1 MIIIINNIGLLLII
15 TINTMKTNKLLI
27 SAVVMMALV
36 FTACSPAQSVSGKY
50 TGTYSGSGM
59 SVNSGNGT
67 LTITENGTDNINIL
81 FSSAGNSDYT
91 ASNVSV
97 TRLSLLG
104 ITYYD
109 LDLNVYPWSAYGTF
123 YENTREMSYTLNND
137 TSIFYVSFDGTKQ

>member
-1 MIIIINNIGLLLII
+1 
-15 TINTMKTNKLLI
+15 MKTNKLFI
-27 SAVVMMALV
+27 SAVAMMALI
-36 FTACSPAQSVSGKY
+36 FTACSPAQSTSGKY
-50 TGTYSGSGM
+50 SGTYSGSGM

-67 LTITENGTDNINIL
+67 LTITENGADNINIV
-81 FSSAGNSDYT
+81 FSSAGNSDVT
-91 ASNVSV
+91 TTNVSV

-137 TSIFYVSFDGTKQ
+137 TSSFYVSFDGTKQ